1 MNFHAWYLATRP
13 KTLPAASAPVIVGT
27 ALAIGDGVF
36 SLGPFLAALAVALL
50 LQIGSNIANDVFDF
64 KKGTDTE
71 ERVGPLRV
79 TQAGLISPREM
90 FIGLAIVMA
99 LAFLVMVYLMYVGGW
114 PILAI
119 GILAIISA
127 IIYTGGPF
135 PIGYNGLG
143 EIFVFIFFGPV
154 AVCGTYYVQALG
166 LTPAAWIASVPIG
179 FLIMAILVVNNYRD
193 YETDRK
199 TGKKTLAVRFGP
211 RATEWE
217 YILFLFVAY
226 LVPVLQFIHNPR
238 LYWLLLPLVTLVMG
252 QKLVQELKREEGP
265 ALNLTLAKTA
275 KLGLFYA
282 VLYAIGYLLASF
294 LA

>member
-166 LTPAAWIASVPIG
+166 LTPAVWIASVPIG

-252 QKLVQELKREEGP
+252 QKLVQELRREEGP
-265 ALNLTLAKTA
+265 ALNMTLAKTA

-294 LA
+294 LV

>member
-99 LAFLVMVYLMYVGGW
+99 LALVVMVYLMYVGGW

-166 LTPAAWIASVPIG
+166 LTPAVWIASVPIG